1 MARNEVS
8 SDLTKDSEIRK
19 FVTPTLNKFRK
30 RVRVINRRSQESHL
44 FSVFLGI
51 NAKGD

>member
-8 SDLTKDSEIRK
+8 NDLTKDNEIRK
-19 FVTPTLNKFRK
+19 VITPTFKCVRK
-30 RVRVINRRSQESHL
+30 RVRVINRRPQESHL

-51 NAKGD
+51 NA